1 MQLNN
6 VEDPAAV
13 LAIPEDE
20 DAELILRAL
29 EDAYAEIEDAY
40 ETAAVDDTAKK
51 AVVRE
56 GSLYQELF
64 AQLSDQGFS
73 RYD

>member
-1 MQLNN
+1 MQVNN

-13 LAIPEDE
+13 LAIPEDG
-20 DAELILRAL
+20 DAEVILRA
-29 EDAYAEIEDAY
+29 IEDAY
-40 ETAAVDDTAKK
+40 GEIEEAYEAAAVDDTAKE

-73 RYD
+73 RFD